1 MAHCS
6 YDLAIIGHDE
16 NGKTPERAQFGTTA
30 TPHGE
35 KEIKNQMAFIW
46 QTENVQLNWG
56 QTNETNLVIFY
67 WTHPNLQ
74 KILSFTFS
82 VL

>member
-1 MAHCS
+1 MKLSTFLLSMAHCS

-35 KEIKNQMAFIW
+35 KEIKNQMAFI
-46 QTENVQLNWG
+46 
-56 QTNETNLVIFY
+56 
-67 WTHPNLQ
+67 
-74 KILSFTFS
+74 
-82 VL
+82 